1 MGLDGV
7 EFFCAVDDGA
17 AEPDLVDVHGF
28 DVVAS
33 SDVEDATG
41 GLHEVGSSEGGHF
54 EDFGTT
60 ADDGDGL
67 VVSEACDVDAHDGF
81 VIVGSWGFRLTAA
94 SMSRRAMSVSSA
106 SSGNSPRTRTWYAED
121 LVPRWL
127 ARFCAHLGV
136 AMPRRWS
143 SVPWMRWS
151 ARLARNAFSLERRAL
166 FSLGSGVRGND
177 VGFAGEGIVVA
188 GVSPSL
194 ASPLS
199 P

>member
-1 MGLDGV
+1 
-7 EFFCAVDDGA
+7 
-17 AEPDLVDVHGF
+17 
-28 DVVAS
+28 
-33 SDVEDATG
+33 
-41 GLHEVGSSEGGHF
+41 
-54 EDFGTT
+54 
-60 ADDGDGL
+60 
-67 VVSEACDVDAHDGF
+67 
-81 VIVGSWGFRLTAA
+81 
-94 SMSRRAMSVSSA
+94 MSVSSA

-188 GVSPSL
+188 ERYRPHWLRHYPRSERENATRSSSAACLNAGVSNAEMWMVL
-194 ASPLS
+194 TCFRFLWNAS
-199 P
+199 